1 MQAAA
6 DFRGVDFFEF
16 FYAGDNL
23 DQPVWD
29 PRSLSGK
36 TRLDDKGKIAA
47 VRNANANDLADFHPD
62 FRDERLPELLLRY
75 KARNFAK
82 SLSESEREKYEKW
95 RSEKIVREMPNYFRE
110 IGFLEF
116 FAKKPD
122 KKTVADFENK
132 LPENEKYQFAQTKKF
147 VDGFTKLGN
156 EIDGLICGCG
166 RKVSLRMTMPET
178 AIFANSFVIFEKSDT
193 ILLRTFP

>member
-1 MQAAA
+1 M
-6 DFRGVDFFEF
+6 E
-16 FYAGDNL
+16 
-23 DQPVWD
+23 
-29 PRSLSGK
+29 GK
-36 TRLDDKGKIAA
+36 LYDSFTPADDKGKIAA

-82 SLSESEREKYEKW
+82 SLSESEKEKYEKW

-156 EIDGLICGCG
+156 EIDGSVLID
-166 RKVSLRMTMPET
+166 LRLWAESIAPYDDAGDGDFRE
-178 AIFANSFVIFEKSDT
+178 
-193 ILLRTFP
+193 